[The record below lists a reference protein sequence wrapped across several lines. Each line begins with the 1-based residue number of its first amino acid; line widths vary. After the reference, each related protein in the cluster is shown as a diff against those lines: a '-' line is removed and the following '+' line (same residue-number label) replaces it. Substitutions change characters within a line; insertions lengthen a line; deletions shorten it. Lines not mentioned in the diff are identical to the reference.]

1 MYLDY
6 LTKSYICKSWSDLNK
21 LESTYVRK
29 LSCKIDMTYSGW
41 VLLKKKNFN
50 DLTKVLHF
58 CDYLPFEEELVLY
71 LYNFEILL
79 PKDDLYHVWLKLA

>member
-21 LESTYVRK
+21 LESTCTYVRK
-29 LSCKIDMTYSGW
+29 
-41 VLLKKKNFN
+41 
-50 DLTKVLHF
+50 HF

>member
-6 LTKSYICKSWSDLNK
+6 PTKSDIGKSWSYLNK

-29 LSCKIDMTYSGW
+29 LSCKINMTYFGW
-41 VLLKKKNFN
+41 VVLKEKIFQWPHQS
-50 DLTKVLHF
+50 LHF

-71 LYNFEILL
+71 LYNFEIPL
-79 PKDDLYHVWLKLA
+79 PKNDLYHV